1 LRKTTL
7 TERALF
13 TLSGLLLVFPSLIE
27 GILEA
32 IVSRDLDYTEFFG
45 LALGIA
51 LLVKQ
56 RMRQDAPSPA
66 AS

>member
-1 LRKTTL
+1 MPMARLWC
-7 TERALF
+7 AI
-13 TLSGLLLVFPSLIE
+13 PSLIE

-32 IVSRDLDYTEFFG
+32 IIGRDLDYTEFFG
-45 LALGIA
+45 LAIGIA

-66 AS
+66 ASNG